1 MAMTNLPYTAF
12 VSSAL
17 ARTGSVEHALD
28 PGTKVEVRRRFDNR
42 WARGFEVVAAEPDGY
57 RVRRLSDGEEIPVP
71 FSPDVVRRQ
80 SSNNW
85 WY

>member
-1 MAMTNLPYTAF
+1 MALRNLPDTAL

-17 ARTGSVEHALD
+17 VRSGSVERVLD

-42 WARGFEVVAAEPDGY
+42 WARGFEVVAAATDGY
-57 RVRRLSDGEEIPVP
+57 RVRRLSDGEEIPLP
-71 FSPDVVRRQ
+71 FSADEVRSQ
-80 SSNNW
+80 SSNS